1 VIGLLATVSGADYSA
16 NNVGVIG
23 PYTSVTGLKGLFD
36 LRESHARARYNHGV
50 FGGRPCLLNR
60 VAPPTW
66 TSGHVST
73 TSVGQLTF
81 PDGPL
86 HDADNTIFAI
96 FEAHRAG
103 GAIPQSPFGVS
114 ISTAPNMRGQFLLA
128 NGPNFLRAYTYTRT
142 DPNNFLAAGT
152 QRFAS
157 YQYPTNGSLDNQMIF
172 VVAVIRNGAGIDI
185 YVPGVNA
192 AAPVGTLALTASD
205 RVFFGTD
212 LAAKNVNDQRY
223 KTSAYIGSTE
233 KTRCVGYA
241 HRALSLSEINQ
252 LRADLTAYYATKS
265 LTFV

>member
-1 VIGLLATVSGADYSA
+1 VIGLLATNPSADYSA
-16 NNVGVIG
+16 SSVGVIG
-23 PYTSVTGLKGLFD
+23 PYTAVTNLKGLFD
-36 LRESHARARYNHGV
+36 LRDSHARARYNHGV

-60 VAPPTW
+60 AAPPTW
-66 TSGHVST
+66 SAGHVST
-73 TSVGQLTF
+73 TAVGQLTF

-103 GAIPQSPFGVS
+103 GAIPQSPFG
-114 ISTAPNMRGQFLLA
+114 ISLASPNLRGQFLIA

-142 DPNNFLAAGT
+142 DPSNFLAAGT

-172 VVAVIRNGAGIDI
+172 AACVLRNGAGLDI

-192 AAPVGTLALTASD
+192 AAPVATLALTASD
-205 RVFFGTD
+205 HFFVGSEAAQTNFHD
-212 LAAKNVNDQRY
+212 LRY

-233 KTRCVGYA
+233 KTRCAGYA
-241 HRALSLSEINQ
+241 HRALTLSEINQ
-252 LRADLTAYYATKS
+252 LHAELTAFYTTKS
-265 LTFV
+265 LTFI